1 MQWEAQVIMHVLVP
15 RVAEIERCT
24 EKQLLKVV
32 NHTLGWRDR
41 VEYNNISDTVQTDAR
56 LM

>member
-1 MQWEAQVIMHVLVP
+1 MHVLVP